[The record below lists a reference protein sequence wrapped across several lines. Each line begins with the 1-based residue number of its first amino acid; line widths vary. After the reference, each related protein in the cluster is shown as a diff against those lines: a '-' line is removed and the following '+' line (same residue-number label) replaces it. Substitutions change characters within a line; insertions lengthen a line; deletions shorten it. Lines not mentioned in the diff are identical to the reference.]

1 MHYFFFRELQLITV
15 LILICNFY
23 SSLSTKFISLKLC
36 VGFSIFY
43 SVSFLLKFIFLFN
56 KKHGL
61 FDFKNVIIP
70 FKMKTIANPHTV
82 LLLNLWF
89 LSCNKKFKNF
99 MISVCELELPKNWP
113 GDEFFKLR
121 KLKFWVRH
129 IFFNSIFYINIW
141 HSFTPQ
147 AFYFF

>member
-15 LILICNFY
+15 SILIRNFY

-70 FKMKTIANPHTV
+70 FKMKTIAHPHTV
-82 LLLNLWF
+82 FLLNLWF

-99 MISVCELELPKNWP
+99 MISVWVGAPQKLTWRRIFQTQKIEVLSTSH
-113 GDEFFKLR
+113 FF
-121 KLKFWVRH
+121 
-129 IFFNSIFYINIW
+129 
-141 HSFTPQ
+141 Q
-147 AFYFF
+147 

>member
-15 LILICNFY
+15 SILIRNFY

-36 VGFSIFY
+36 VEFSIFY

-99 MISVCELELPKNWP
+99 MISVWVGAPQKLTWRRIFQTQKIEVLSTSH
-113 GDEFFKLR
+113 FF
-121 KLKFWVRH
+121 
-129 IFFNSIFYINIW
+129 
-141 HSFTPQ
+141 Q
-147 AFYFF
+147 